1 MANVTKPV
9 FKEKYGNFI
18 GGKFVAP
25 VKGQYFDNVSPVDGK
40 VFTQAARSTQEDID
54 LALDA
59 AHEAFPSW
67 STSSAT
73 ERSNMLLKIAQVM
86 ELLQNINHLI
96 DLIKLCIYQKQ
107 QQTIHHLIGNITN
120 KVIFIFIMLMTVQN
134 IHLLPITLQVLE
146 ILVEQYIKQVI
157 LEVVFICLLKPQQE

>member
-9 FKEKYGNFI
+9 FKERYGNFI

-25 VKGQYFDNVSPVDGK
+25 VKGQYFDNVSPVDGQ

-59 AHEAFPSW
+59 AHEAFPAW

-73 ERSNMLLKIAQVM
+73 ESNGRQLR
-86 ELLQNINHLI
+86 
-96 DLIKLCIYQKQ
+96 
-107 QQTIHHLIGNITN
+107 
-120 KVIFIFIMLMTVQN
+120 
-134 IHLLPITLQVLE
+134 
-146 ILVEQYIKQVI
+146 ILSN
-157 LEVVFICLLKPQQE
+157 FRNN

>member
-9 FKEKYGNFI
+9 FKERYGNFI

-25 VKGQYFDNVSPVDGK
+25 VKGEYFDNVSPVDGK

-73 ERSNMLLKIAQVM
+73 ERSNALLKIAQVM
-86 ELLQNINHLI
+86 EDNFEYLATLETI
-96 DLIKLCIYQKQ
+96 DNGKPIREARAADIPYCIDHFRYFAGVIRADEGSISEHDKD
-107 QQTIHHLIGNITN
+107 TVSIVLNEPIGVVGEIIPWN
-120 KVIFIFIMLMTVQN
+120 FPMLM
-134 IHLLPITLQVLE
+134 LA
-146 ILVEQYIKQVI
+146 
-157 LEVVFICLLKPQQE
+157 

>member
-9 FKEKYGNFI
+9 FKERYGNFI

-54 LALDA
+54 LALDS

-73 ERSNMLLKIAQVM
+73 ERSNALLKIAQVM
-86 ELLQNINHLI
+86 EDNFEYLATLETI
-96 DLIKLCIYQKQ
+96 DNGKPIRESRAADIPYCIDHFRYFA
-107 QQTIHHLIGNITN
+107 G
-120 KVIFIFIMLMTVQN
+120 VIRAD
-134 IHLLPITLQVLE
+134 E
-146 ILVEQYIKQVI
+146 
-157 LEVVFICLLKPQQE
+157 